1 MCLYKWS
8 ISLTNDLKST
18 FWLNLKA
25 TLKFIG
31 LVVFGLSTMIMLDAY
46 KEENYDDLYFPI
58 YFIALFPVILIGVLT
73 YTKLKNSNINKY
85 LCSIL
90 FGVAITAST
99 FALYIIGYY
108 LDSTELDWRFIK
120 VIALIAFVT
129 MLLIYL
135 QLPWKNDT

>member
-99 FALYIIGYY
+99 FALYIVGYY

>member
-1 MCLYKWS
+1 M
-8 ISLTNDLKST
+8 TNDLKST
-18 FWLNLKA
+18 FWLNIKA